1 MKKIYVLL
9 TFFINPLFHDMLESK
24 YWNEGIAVTSEP

>member
-1 MKKIYVLL
+1 MKKSYFSF
-9 TFFINPLFHDMLESK
+9 FFINPLFHDMPEAK